1 MLIGACIR
9 YYDQFTPAGIRTYFT
24 KRFNYTST
32 RYPKFKDVVRGE
44 KTLDKQVIDESC
56 RHRSAL
62 SNTMPPPPPQFPGIS
77 LVLFFFWRYR
87 TEFLALAFGIWVTP
101 TFRHR
106 SRRLGSPGT
115 SSASSPSF
123 RCWTGRRR
131 HSWLRHYLDPFSP
144 VSRRYTALHTPHDI
158 PFFSCTRAAC

>member
-77 LVLFFFWRYR
+77 LVFGFF
-87 TEFLALAFGIWVTP
+87 FLALS
-101 TFRHR
+101 H
-106 SRRLGSPGT
+106 
-115 SSASSPSF
+115 
-123 RCWTGRRR
+123 
-131 HSWLRHYLDPFSP
+131 
-144 VSRRYTALHTPHDI
+144 
-158 PFFSCTRAAC
+158 